1 MGAIGILAG
10 LEQADRSA
18 SLFINSLNSPLS
30 DLVWQFFSDKLVWIP
45 LYLTVLVFFF
55 LKLGW
60 KSALKCLVACVLTI
74 LICDQFSNL
83 IKDACA
89 RLRPCHDPW
98 MLSHGLHMLEGKGN
112 LYGFFSAHA
121 ANAMGFALCSAFCFK
136 KGSGRKMT
144 SYTILIVIWALL
156 VGISRIFVG
165 KHFLGDV
172 LVGFAVGAL
181 VGWAVASLAFVIRTS
196 R

>member
-1 MGAIGILAG
+1 MEIIAS

-18 SLFINSLNSPLS
+18 SLFINSLNSPLT
-30 DLVWQFFSDKLVWIP
+30 DPVWQFFSNKLVWIP
-45 LYLTVLVFFF
+45 LYLAVLVFFF
-55 LKLGW
+55 LKFGW
-60 KSALKCLVACVLTI
+60 KTALKCLAACVLTI
-74 LICDQFSNL
+74 VICDQFSNL

-89 RLRPCHDPW
+89 RMRPCHDPW
-98 MLSHGLHMLEGKGN
+98 MVTHGLHMLEGKGN

-121 ANAMGFALCSAFCFK
+121 ANAMGFALCSALCIK
-136 KGSGRKMT
+136 QGSGRKT
-144 SYTILIVIWALL
+144 TAYTVLIVIWVLL
-156 VGISRIFVG
+156 VGISRVFVG

-172 LVGFAVGAL
+172 LVGFGVGAL

>member
-30 DLVWQFFSDKLVWIP
+30 DPVWQFFSDKLVWIP
-45 LYLTVLVFFF
+45 LYLAVLVFFF
-55 LKLGW
+55 LKPGW

-144 SYTILIVIWALL
+144 AYTVLIVIWALL

>member
-60 KSALKCLVACVLTI
+60 KSALRCLAACVLTI

-144 SYTILIVIWALL
+144 AYTVLIVIWALL

>member
-30 DLVWQFFSDKLVWIP
+30 DLLWQFFSDKLVWIP

-83 IKDACA
+83 IKDACT

-98 MLSHGLHMLEGKGN
+98 MLSHGTAYARRKGQSLRLFLRPRRQCDGLRPVLRILLQEGKRPENDCVHRPHRN
-112 LYGFFSAHA
+112 LGA
-121 ANAMGFALCSAFCFK
+121 ARRHK
-136 KGSGRKMT
+136 P
-144 SYTILIVIWALL
+144 
-156 VGISRIFVG
+156 
-165 KHFLGDV
+165 H
-172 LVGFAVGAL
+172 
-181 VGWAVASLAFVIRTS
+181 IR

>member
-1 MGAIGILAG
+1 MEIIAS

-18 SLFINSLNSPLS
+18 SLFINSLNSPLT
-30 DLVWQFFSDKLVWIP
+30 DPVWQFFSNKLVWIP
-45 LYLTVLVFFF
+45 LYLAVLVFFF
-55 LKLGW
+55 LKFGW
-60 KSALKCLVACVLTI
+60 KTALKCLAACVLTI
-74 LICDQFSNL
+74 VICDQFSNL

-89 RLRPCHDPW
+89 RMRPCHDPW
-98 MLSHGLHMLEGKGN
+98 MVTHGLHMLEGKGN

-121 ANAMGFALCSAFCFK
+121 ANAMGFALCSALCIK
-136 KGSGRKMT
+136 QGSGRKT
-144 SYTILIVIWALL
+144 TVYTVLIVIWALL
-156 VGISRIFVG
+156 VGISRVFVG

-172 LVGFAVGAL
+172 LVGFGVGAL

>member
-60 KSALKCLVACVLTI
+60 KSALRCLAACVLTI

-83 IKDACA
+83 IKDACT

-144 SYTILIVIWALL
+144 AYTVLIVIWALL

>member
-30 DLVWQFFSDKLVWIP
+30 DLLWQFFSDKLVWIP

-60 KSALKCLVACVLTI
+60 KSALRCLAACVLTI

-83 IKDACA
+83 IKDACT

-144 SYTILIVIWALL
+144 AYTVLIVIWALL
-156 VGISRIFVG
+156 VGISRIVVG